1 MASFEEDIQF
11 AMQTLRVRDA
21 LINKEFTFEKHN
33 VKYTVQN
40 NMATIWL
47 CKTRNGVYNPVNIAE
62 LGASADMDLFSK
74 KCYINKSSLIIY
86 NNVTD
91 ILLHDDDVV
100 DECYNVI
107 SAHTHYDESLHF
119 QHSLIYN
126 PDTLLRLVTASVLL
140 ENPTKE
146 QTRFSI
152 FWKHIPTLYTLL
164 GGGDF
169 Q

>member
-21 LINKEFTFEKHN
+21 LINKEFTVEKHN

-40 NMATIWL
+40 NMANIWL
-47 CKTRNGVYNPVNIAE
+47 CKTRNGVYNPVNVAE

-100 DECYNVI
+100 DECHNVI
-107 SAHTHYDESLHF
+107 SAHTHYDESLYF

-164 GGGDF
+164 GGDF